1 MESKRTPRQPTA
13 DRRLKFAL
21 AYFRSGNATSAAT
34 EAGYRGSRS
43 SRARYG
49 SLLLHHPDVLV
60 ELERLR
66 KAATSKAILS
76 RIEALELLTKIA
88 RFDYETIL
96 QGDQIDLCNAAT
108 CGALKLIESLKVREY
123 TSKEGGVTVTKEIK
137 APCRLAALRQIAEL
151 EGWQKEPQNNDD
163 NEMSGMTEA
172 EIDALLAAEKAE

>member
-1 MESKRTPRQPTA
+1 MEEKRTPRQPTA

-66 KAATSKAILS
+66 KAATSKAVMT
-76 RIEALELLTKIA
+76 RIEQLELLTAIA

-96 QGDQIDLCNAAT
+96 DGQSIDLAEAAKS
-108 CGALKLIESLKVREY
+108 GALKLVESMKI
-123 TSKEGGVTVTKEIK
+123 KDDGIEIK
-137 APCRLAALRQIAEL
+137 CPCRLSALRQIAEL

-172 EIDALLAAEKAE
+172 EIDVLLAAEEA